1 MTELNQGPPDDLG
14 SDPAASPPQTGH
26 AAIDDALLGL
36 ADLTSAPLSDHH
48 DRLAKAHETCMRH
61 STDPT
66 SSLRM
71 RSHAEP

>member
-14 SDPAASPPQTGH
+14 LDPADSPPQTGH

-48 DRLAKAHETCMRH
+48 DRLAKAHETLHEALDRPNEQ
-61 STDPT
+61 SEN
-66 SSLRM
+66 
-71 RSHAEP
+71 A